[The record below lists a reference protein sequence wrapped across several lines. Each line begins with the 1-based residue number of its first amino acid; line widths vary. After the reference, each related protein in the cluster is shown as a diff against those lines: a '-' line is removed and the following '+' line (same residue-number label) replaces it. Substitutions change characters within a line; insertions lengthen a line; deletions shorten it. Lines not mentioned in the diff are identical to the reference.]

1 LGIPHFLENRYRAG
15 SHSFEIVK
23 KTSGDFLGGRSGSGL
38 ASSPSKKGILL
49 TRSSEAESRAGSHS
63 FGIVK
68 KTSGDFLGGG
78 SGLASSHSK
87 KGILL
92 TRSSEAESQENS
104 KAVVKV

>member
-23 KTSGDFLGGRSGSGL
+23 KTSGDFLGGRSGL
-38 ASSPSKKGILL
+38 ASSHSKKGILL